1 MQTHCRQWH
10 PMRRALSRAQVHCQ
24 LLGAVYPCA
33 PLGFFCCAL
42 RLALSE
48 QLWRLLPLKGQ
59 RSWWAGLGVPSGAIS
74 VALDALART
83 LCPPDHSLDI

>member
-24 LLGAVYPCA
+24 LLGVEYPCA

-48 QLWRLLPLKGQ
+48 QLWRLLPLQGSAQ
-59 RSWWAGLGVPSGAIS
+59 LVGRGGSAQWGHLSGIGCPCPYSVPS
-74 VALDALART
+74 
-83 LCPPDHSLDI
+83 